1 MTAIEALPVA
11 LIIWLA
17 LAMILS
23 GFIQGALGFG
33 FPFIATPMVAMVTD
47 MRTAIIVVL
56 LPTLATVAI
65 TLVTSGP
72 LGATLKRFWMMPV
85 YATAGALV
93 GTWIF
98 VAAPDAPYQ
107 LLLALII
114 IVYLN
119 LDRISRGEWPFV
131 KRHEKAFAPLAG
143 TAAGL
148 FEGTANVAAPP
159 LIIYY
164 LALGLAPAMMVQAMQ
179 ICFLVGK
186 STQFAVLTLHG
197 GVTSAQWVATLPFC
211 AVAVA
216 AGFAGARVRNRI
228 DAALFRRWIKR
239 ALALIDTEPAATPQ
253 RASAEL
259 LRMIVALAFTDAS
272 AARQHMERAAQ
283 ALHP

>member
-1 MTAIEALPVA
+1 MTAIAGLDAAAVA
-11 LIIWLA
+11 VIVWLT
-17 LAMILS
+17 LAVLLS

-33 FPFIATPMVAMVTD
+33 FPFIATPMVAMVVD
-47 MRTAIIVVL
+47 MRTAVITVL

-72 LGATLKRFWMMPV
+72 LRATLKRFWLMPV

-107 LLLALII
+107 LLLALVI

-119 LDRISRGEWPFV
+119 LDRISRGDWPLV

-143 TAAGL
+143 VAAGL

-164 LALGLAPAMMVQAMQ
+164 LALGLGPAMMVQAMQ

-197 GVTSAQWVATLPFC
+197 GVSAAQWLATLPFC
-211 AVAVA
+211 VVAVA
-216 AGFAGARVRNRI
+216 AGLVGARVRNRI
-228 DAALFRRWIKR
+228 DAIVFRRWVKR
-239 ALALIDTEPAATPQ
+239 ALALIAF
-253 RASAEL
+253 SL
-259 LRMIVALAFTDAS
+259 L
-272 AARQHMERAAQ
+272 AQ
-283 ALHP
+283 YVYRYLTA

>member
-1 MTAIEALPVA
+1 MTALEALPFTVIA
-11 LIIWLA
+11 WLV
-17 LAMILS
+17 LAVVLS

-33 FPFIATPMVAMVTD
+33 FPFIATPMVAMVVD
-47 MRTAIIVVL
+47 MRTAIVTGL

-72 LGATLKRFWMMPV
+72 LRSTLKRFWLMPV
-85 YATAGALV
+85 YATGGALV

-107 LLLALII
+107 LLLALVI

-119 LDRISRGEWPFV
+119 LDRISRGDWPLV

-143 TAAGL
+143 VAAGL

-164 LALGLAPAMMVQAMQ
+164 LALGLGPAMMVQAMQ

-186 STQFAVLTLHG
+186 STQFTVLTLHG
-197 GVTSAQWVATLPFC
+197 GVAATQWLATLPFC
-211 AVAVA
+211 VVAVA
-216 AGFAGARVRNRI
+216 AGVIGAKVRHRI
-228 DAALFRRWIKR
+228 DAVKFRSWVKR
-239 ALALIDTEPAATPQ
+239 ALALIAF
-253 RASAEL
+253 SL
-259 LRMIVALAFTDAS
+259 L
-272 AARQHMERAAQ
+272 AQ
-283 ALHP
+283 YVYRYLNA